1 MLRIL
6 TFSILFLFHP
16 VHVSITSIDYIH
28 DMRAFRVYIRMY
40 YDDFLLDCKANTGQ
54 VNNFSATA
62 SSSKD
67 LVNKYIR
74 EKVLIKADDNQLIPK
89 LRDIKL
95 KDNEINIYLDYPTG
109 KKPGTVSVKNL
120 IMTSLYG
127 DQSNMVIVKVNE
139 FEEGVKLSP
148 DLMERTFEIN

>member
-6 TFSILFLFHP
+6 TFSILTLFHP

-40 YDDFLLDCKANTGQ
+40 YDDFLLDSKANTIQ

-67 LVNKYIR
+67 LVNEYIH
-74 EKVLIKADDNQLIPK
+74 EKILIKADENQLIPK

-109 KKPGTVSVKNL
+109 KKPGTVSVRNL

-127 DQSNMVIVKVNE
+127 DQSNMVIVKVND

-148 DLMERTFEIN
+148 DLTERTFEIN

>member
-40 YDDFLLDCKANTGQ
+40 YDDFLLDSKASAVQ
-54 VNNFSATA
+54 VNNFSGTA

-67 LVNKYIR
+67 LVNEYIR
-74 EKVLIKADDNQLIPK
+74 EKILIKADENQLIPK

-120 IMTSLYG
+120 IMTGLYE
-127 DQSNMVIVKVNE
+127 DQSNMVIFKVNE
-139 FEEGVKLSP
+139 FEEGVKLSS
-148 DLMERTFEIN
+148 DLTERTFKIN

>member
-40 YDDFLLDCKANTGQ
+40 YDDFLLDSKASTVQ
-54 VNNFSATA
+54 VSNFSGT
-62 SSSKD
+62 SSSTKD
-67 LVNKYIR
+67 LVNDYIR
-74 EKVLIKADDNQLIPK
+74 EKIMIKADENQLIPK
-89 LRDIKL
+89 LMDIKL

-139 FEEGVKLSP
+139 FEEGVKLSS
-148 DLMERTFEIN
+148 DLTERTFEIN

>member
-28 DMRAFRVYIRMY
+28 DMRAFRVYVRMY
-40 YDDFLLDCKANTGQ
+40 YDDFLLDSKSENLA
-54 VNNFSATA
+54 VNNFTTTA
-62 SSSKD
+62 SSQKD
-67 LVNKYIR
+67 LVNSYIR
-74 EKVLIKADDNQLIPK
+74 EKIQINADGNILNPK
-89 LRDIKL
+89 LRDITL

-109 KKPGTVSVKNL
+109 KKPGTVAVKNL

-127 DQSNMVIVKVNE
+127 DQSNMVILKVE
-139 FEEGVKLSP
+139 DFEEGVKLSP
-148 DLMERTFEIN
+148 ELTERTFNIN